1 MIAICRKALSSPS
14 LLWSST
20 ISRRGSN
27 ATGRIAISVRRE
39 QKKTLRGAASW
50 GLGRPGGRW
59 RSVGR
64 GSWGDDRPDAPDTT
78 GTGRAKDPRS
88 QFRLSSLCYGW
99 SAATLNSKIDARTLF
114 KPAKT
119 GAVDS
124 LMHSTPRDSRRSYS
138 QLDTP
143 FYTIMSK
150 PTSNHLRAK
159 WFDQKSA
166 VCFPKKASH
175 PPFAMG
181 G

>member
-1 MIAICRKALSSPS
+1 MD
-14 LLWSST
+14 
-20 ISRRGSN
+20 
-27 ATGRIAISVRRE
+27 
-39 QKKTLRGAASW
+39 
-50 GLGRPGGRW
+50 
-59 RSVGR
+59 R

-99 SAATLNSKIDARTLF
+99 SAATLNSKVDARTLF

-124 LMHSTPRDSRRSYS
+124 LIHKTPCDSRRSYS

-159 WFDQKSA
+159 WPDQKKWD
-166 VCFPKKASH
+166 VFLEQGE
-175 PPFAMG
+175 PPLIAMG